1 MYEIYWNGK
10 IDAFN
15 KNSSKTISS
24 CHIYFLVQLPMLKI
38 ADYGIHHFYEGDYKT
53 NAIVIFTTNPR
64 FMPFI
69 QLFKGGRSGPDVTF
83 WFTVP

>member
-1 MYEIYWNGK
+1 MEYIIFMK
-10 IDAFN
+10 AI
-15 KNSSKTISS
+15 TR
-24 CHIYFLVQLPMLKI
+24 QLHAQI
-38 ADYGIHHFYEGDYKT
+38 T

-64 FMPFI
+64 PFI